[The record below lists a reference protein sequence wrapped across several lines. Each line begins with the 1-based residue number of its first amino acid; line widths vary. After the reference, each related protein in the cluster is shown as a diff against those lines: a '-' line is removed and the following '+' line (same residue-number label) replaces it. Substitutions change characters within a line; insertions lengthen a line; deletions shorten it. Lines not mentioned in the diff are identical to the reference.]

1 VKHRLSPAFAILF
14 ILVLFVSALANTPPV
29 ASFEVRTSADSSQTT
44 LVFDATASHDPDG
57 TIASYQWSFGDGY
70 SGSGVTKTH
79 SFPSVSTY
87 TVTLLVTD
95 NGKASQLMSQTQ
107 ANLQPR
113 LCQILSFPMTF
124 RLAIDPVSERLPSPC

>member
-57 TIASYQWSFGDGY
+57 
-70 SGSGVTKTH
+70 
-79 SFPSVSTY
+79 
-87 TVTLLVTD
+87 
-95 NGKASQLMSQTQ
+95 
-107 ANLQPR
+107 R
-113 LCQILSFPMTF
+113 LF
-124 RLAIDPVSERLPSPC
+124 RLRRDEDPQLPKRIHLHGNVAGYR